1 LRLGRKLNKKA
12 HVTLHDIAKRM
23 NVSKV
28 TVSKALRG
36 HPDISRE
43 TTKQV
48 KKIAEELG
56 YTPNFAARNL
66 SSRKSNTIGVVVPKI
81 AHFFFSSVIEAIY
94 DTAFYNNYDIAL
106 TVAQEDAEREK
117 KHVDTLLA
125 MRVDGLIVS
134 ITQQTKDKAIFEKV
148 LDRNVPLVFMDR
160 VLEIKGTSQVTVDD
174 KGGAFNAVEQAI
186 KNGYKKIGHLGGYKE
201 INIGKNRYA
210 GFVEA
215 MERYNLPINPEWVLF
230 GGFGEEHG
238 YNGFMKLYHGGN
250 MPEFIFAVTYPV
262 ALGVYTAAAEVGMK
276 IPDDIDLIC
285 FGNSSVSRFIKP
297 ELSYVNQPTDAL
309 GKTAVELVLEHIS
322 EYESYKPKRIQI
334 PTNLVLRETCVK
346 KKDVGLTVIS

>member
-1 LRLGRKLNKKA
+1 LKKKT
-12 HVTLHDIAKRM
+12 HITLYDIAKRL

-43 TTKQV
+43 TTKEV

-66 SSRKSNTIGVVVPKI
+66 SSQKSNTIGVVVPKI

-94 DTAFYNNYDIAL
+94 DAAFNNNYDIAL
-106 TVAQEDAEREK
+106 MVSQEDSSREK
-117 KHVDTLLA
+117 KHIDTLLA
-125 MRVDGLIVS
+125 MRVDGIIVS

-148 LDRNVPLVFMDR
+148 LSRNVPLVFMDR
-160 VLEIKGTSQVTVDD
+160 VVEMKGTSQVTVDD
-174 KGGAFNAVEQAI
+174 RGGAFNAVEQAI
-186 KNGYKKIGHLGGYKE
+186 RKGYKKIAHLGGYRE
-201 INIGKNRYA
+201 INIGKDRYA
-210 GFVEA
+210 GFVDA
-215 MERYNLPINPEWVLF
+215 MKQYDLPVNPGWVVF
-230 GGFGEEHG
+230 GGFGEDNG
-238 YNGFMKLYHGGN
+238 YNGFMEFYRTGN

-297 ELSYVNQPTDAL
+297 EISYVNQPTDVL
-309 GKTAVELVLEHIS
+309 GKTAVDLVLEHIRD
-322 EYESYKPKRIQI
+322 YENYRPKRIQI

-346 KKDVGLTVIS
+346 KKGVGLAVIS

>member
-1 LRLGRKLNKKA
+1 MKKKT
-12 HVTLHDIAKRM
+12 HITLYDIAKRL

-43 TTKQV
+43 TTKEV

-66 SSRKSNTIGVVVPKI
+66 SSQKSNTIGVVVPKI

-94 DTAFYNNYDIAL
+94 DAAFNNNYDIAL
-106 TVAQEDAEREK
+106 MVSQEDSSREK
-117 KHVDTLLA
+117 KHIDTLLA
-125 MRVDGLIVS
+125 MRVDGIIVS

-148 LDRNVPLVFMDR
+148 LSRNVPLVFMDR
-160 VLEIKGTSQVTVDD
+160 VVEMKGTSQVTVDD
-174 KGGAFNAVEQAI
+174 RGGAFNAVEQAI
-186 KNGYKKIGHLGGYKE
+186 RKGYKKIAHLGGYRE
-201 INIGKNRYA
+201 INIGKDRYA
-210 GFVEA
+210 GFVDA
-215 MERYNLPINPEWVLF
+215 MKQYDLPVNPGWVVF
-230 GGFGEEHG
+230 GGFGEDNG
-238 YNGFMKLYHGGN
+238 YNGFMEFYRTGN

-297 ELSYVNQPTDAL
+297 EISYVNQPTDVL
-309 GKTAVELVLEHIS
+309 GKTAVDLVLEHIRD
-322 EYESYKPKRIQI
+322 YENYRPKRIQI

-346 KKDVGLTVIS
+346 KKGVGLAVIS